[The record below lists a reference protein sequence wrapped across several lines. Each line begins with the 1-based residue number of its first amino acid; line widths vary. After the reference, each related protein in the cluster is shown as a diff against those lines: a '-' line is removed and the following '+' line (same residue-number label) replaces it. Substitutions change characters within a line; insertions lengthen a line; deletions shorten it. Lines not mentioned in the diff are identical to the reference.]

1 MATPSKRLLVLGH
14 RGMLGS
20 MAVEF
25 FRENGWA
32 VSTVGDRLDMNDP
45 EPFFAKVRDAA
56 PDVVINAMGL
66 IKHKSAD
73 VRDLLCANAAMP
85 LALRFALPGEVV
97 LVHAST
103 DCVFSGMHG
112 QRRTCDLP
120 DATDAY
126 GLSKALGETV
136 ALHPNTLV
144 LRVSIIGPEKGGSG
158 KGLFEWFMSQSA
170 KPSVPGYS
178 NHLWNGITTLEWC
191 ERVDGLLRADLG
203 DIRSRGWLMQLG
215 TREHHSKAEML
226 RMFCRALGLQTK
238 IDECPAN
245 SAVDRTLIP
254 DLICKPLADQL
265 AELVPWLAKI
275 RSA

>member
-25 FRENGWA
+25 FRANGWA
-32 VSTVGDRLDMNDP
+32 VATVGDRLDMNDP
-45 EPFFAKVRDAA
+45 VPFFAKVREAA
-56 PDVVINAMGL
+56 PDAVINAMGL

-85 LALRFALPGEVV
+85 LALRLALPGDVV

-112 QRRTCDLP
+112 QRRTGDMP

-126 GLSKALGETV
+126 GLSKTLGETV

-158 KGLFEWFMSQSA
+158 KGLFEWFLSQTE

-191 ERVDGLLRADLG
+191 ERVDDLLRADLG
-203 DIRSRGWLMQLG
+203 DIRNRGRLMQLG

-226 RMFCRALGLQTK
+226 RMFCRALGLRTK
-238 IDECPAN
+238 IDECPA
-245 SAVDRTLIP
+245 STAVDRTLVP

-265 AELVPWLAKI
+265 AEIVPWLPRI